1 MTLPCG
7 FRVFLRCPEERIF
20 TAIDV
25 FEPTFYQHKLLLIFF
40 HLDSVL
46 ILYTIIRH
54 HDEKTSWRK
63 IDLWKTV
70 LAGKQLRRAIIR
82 TPEIKQPLKSTKDAQ
97 MIKKFLFISFV
108 NNSWERSLRSST
120 DSAYYPLHCNDTTRR
135 NVFISLFPFFL
146 LARITRI

>member
-25 FEPTFYQHKLLLIFF
+25 FEPTFYQHKLLLLFF

-46 ILYTIIRH
+46 ILYTIIRP

-63 IDLWKTV
+63 IDSWKTV
-70 LAGKQLRRAIIR
+70 LARKQLRRAIIR
-82 TPEIKQPLKSTKDAQ
+82 THEIKQPLKTTKDAQ
-97 MIKKFLFISFV
+97 MIKKILFISFI
-108 NNSWERSLRSST
+108 NNSWERSLQSST
-120 DSAYYPLHCNDTTRR
+120 DSTYYPLHCN
-135 NVFISLFPFFL
+135 NFL
-146 LARITRI
+146 L

>member
-7 FRVFLRCPEERIF
+7 FRVFLRFPEERIF

-25 FEPTFYQHKLLLIFF
+25 FEPTFYQHKLLLLFF

-63 IDLWKTV
+63 IDSWKTV
-70 LAGKQLRRAIIR
+70 LARKQLRRAIIR
-82 TPEIKQPLKSTKDAQ
+82 TPEIKQPLKATKDAQ
-97 MIKKFLFISFV
+97 MIKKFFLFLLLTV
-108 NNSWERSLRSST
+108 ERDRYKVAPILLIIPYIVT
-120 DSAYYPLHCNDTTRR
+120 IFFYKKDTTHR
-135 NVFISLFPFFL
+135 NVFISLFPFFY
-146 LARITRI
+146 